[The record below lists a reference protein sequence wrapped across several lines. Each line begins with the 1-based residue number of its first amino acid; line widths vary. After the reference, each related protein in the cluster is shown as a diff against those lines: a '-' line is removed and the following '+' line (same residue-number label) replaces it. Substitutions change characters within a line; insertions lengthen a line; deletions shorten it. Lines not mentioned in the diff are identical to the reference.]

1 MINSMHIFAVL
12 TLFLLLQP
20 SAQTPVKMRAIWL
33 NNGGGTLTW
42 EDWITLKISTPN
54 MNHTI
59 VCADGRGYTYHGGT
73 TRRFSN
79 LWFPV

>member
-1 MINSMHIFAVL
+1 MINSMHILAVL
-12 TLFLLLQP
+12 SLFLLLQP

-42 EDWITLKISTPN
+42 QDWITLKISTPN